1 MTKRSQMRKRFGRR
15 NFKPRWFRL
24 TSQSLSYAKT
34 RGKRTICDIPLADIV
49 QVERLSDEDSFKM
62 QNVFQVSGASCG
74 FCVCDCVDLVV
85 VSITLYDM
93 QLCGVHFA
101 VCGSHGS
108 QSEC

>member
-34 RGKRTICDIPLADIV
+34 RGKRTICDIPLTDIV

-62 QNVFQVSGASCG
+62 QNVFQVSCANVASSSV
-74 FCVCDCVDLVV
+74 CVVCNYFAL
-85 VSITLYDM
+85 
-93 QLCGVHFA
+93 QLRLLRVWLLWFPRPNDA
-101 VCGSHGS
+101 R
-108 QSEC
+108 EY